1 MDNPSKLASTRT
13 PWTDRRSAAHAPRCR
28 HAGSHRRDCDGGA
41 LDRTRSGVRPARAS
55 SPADLP
61 GLGRVRAGMSS
72 RSATRCRRAMSP
84 VRAFTFIRRRSAG
97 RGARNHRS
105 QVTHTT
111 MRRPGSNA
119 RPERITAA
127 YYFGMSLGQL
137 SLSLYAAYGFGET
150 RVATLALLTF
160 TVLSG
165 RRSCGVIMTKF
176 SGHAV
181 TFRSLPTVFAD
192 TRMPRSTSTRILSGK
207 PPRAMWS
214 AATLLGLY
222 RMRALPRGPVPA
234 AECRA

>member
-1 MDNPSKLASTRT
+1 
-13 PWTDRRSAAHAPRCR
+13 
-28 HAGSHRRDCDGGA
+28 
-41 LDRTRSGVRPARAS
+41 
-55 SPADLP
+55 
-61 GLGRVRAGMSS
+61 MSS
-72 RSATRCRRAMSP
+72 RSAARCRRAMSP

-181 TFRSLPTVFAD
+181 TFRSSPTVFAD

-222 RMRALPRGPVPA
+222 RMRALPRGPVAA

>member
-1 MDNPSKLASTRT
+1 
-13 PWTDRRSAAHAPRCR
+13 
-28 HAGSHRRDCDGGA
+28 
-41 LDRTRSGVRPARAS
+41 
-55 SPADLP
+55 
-61 GLGRVRAGMSS
+61 MSS
-72 RSATRCRRAMSP
+72 RSAARCRRAMSP

-127 YYFGMSLGQL
+127 CYFGMSLGQL
-137 SLSLYAAYGFGET
+137 RLSLYAAYGFGET

-181 TFRSLPTVFAD
+181 TFRSSPTVFAD

-222 RMRALPRGPVPA
+222 RMRALPRGPVPT
-234 AECRA
+234 AECRAGALVRPFETFDAVSAGVADMYHTDEAYFEKKSPACH